1 MNEDKDQK
9 VSVSQQWG
17 TSRLR
22 LLFLLPMSI
31 VIVLVVVI
39 LTTMLYEYTSR
50 DVQDGVVR
58 IRASV
63 QDFYEES
70 IRYDAK
76 ALQAIL
82 HALRQDKELATA
94 LAQKNRNDLLRISTP
109 IFEDIRR
116 DFKVT
121 HFYFHSIDRI
131 NLLRVHT
138 PLRFDDYIDRVTMDQ
153 AQKSGSVAYGVELGP
168 LGTFTLRVVSPWY
181 DKQTH
186 KLIGY
191 VELGMETDQVIN
203 KLHDFFDIEVFTLI
217 HKKFLN
223 REKWELGMRT
233 LGRTPHWDNFDKMVA
248 SEQSMSNFPTHLK
261 EHLKNSKAIS
271 NNSILNLEYEDQS
284 YRITSLQLPDAS
296 GRIVAE
302 MILLNNVSKEQEAA
316 KNTLL
321 VGIGIAL
328 VAGVILFV
336 FFYWLVGTIGKRIE
350 LNEQELR
357 KIATHDGLTGL
368 YNHKFFYTLLES
380 EIPRAERYNHPIS
393 LLLLEIDFFKKVNDT
408 YGHRSGDMILKGI
421 SKLLVDSMR
430 SIDWVCRYGGE
441 EITILLPE
449 TDLNIAQQVAEKL
462 RKLIELKPFDIE
474 DEQHI
479 YITVSI
485 GVSTYPQHAKEASN
499 LVSYADTALYKAKDN
514 GRNQVVVYEP
524 TVVEDDDV

>member
-1 MNEDKDQK
+1 MEQEKDQK

-31 VIVLVVVI
+31 VIVLVVAI

-50 DVQDGVVR
+50 DVQDGVIR

-70 IRYDAK
+70 VRYDAR

-82 HALRQDKELATA
+82 HALRQDKDLATA
-94 LAQKNRNDLLRISTP
+94 LAQKNRDDLLRLSTP
-109 IFEDIRR
+109 IFDDMRR

-121 HFYFHSIDRI
+121 HFYFHGIDRV

-138 PLRFDDYIDRVTMDQ
+138 PLRFGDYIDRITMDQ
-153 AQKSGSVAYGVELGP
+153 AQKSGSVSYGVELGP

-181 DKQTH
+181 DEHTH

-203 KLHDFFDIEVFTLI
+203 KLHNFFDIEVFTLI
-217 HKKFLN
+217 NKEFLD
-223 REKWELGMRT
+223 REKWEAGMRT
-233 LGRTPHWDNFDKMVA
+233 LGRTPHWGAFADMVA
-248 SEQSMSNFPTHLK
+248 SEQSMSNFPLHLK
-261 EHLKNSKAIS
+261 EHLKDNKAIA
-271 NNSILNLEYEDQS
+271 NNSILNLEYKDES
-284 YRITSLQLPDAS
+284 YRITSLPLSDAS
-296 GRIVAE
+296 GRVVAE
-302 MILLNNVSKEQEAA
+302 MILLNNVSKEQENA

-321 VGIGIAL
+321 MGIAISL
-328 VAGVILFV
+328 AAGSALFV

-357 KIATHDGLTGL
+357 NIATHDGLTGL
-368 YNHKFFYTLLES
+368 YNHKFFYTLLEA
-380 EIPRAERYNHPIS
+380 EIPRAERYNHPVS
-393 LLLLEIDFFKKVNDT
+393 LLLLDIDFFKKVNDT
-408 YGHRSGDMILKGI
+408 YGHRSGDMILKGL
-421 SKLLVDSMR
+421 SEFLVENTR

-441 EITILLPE
+441 EMTILLPE
-449 TDLNIAQQVAEKL
+449 TDLSVAAQVAEKL
-462 RKLIELKPFDIE
+462 RKQIELKPFDIE
-474 DEQHI
+474 DNQHI
-479 YITVSI
+479 YISVSI

-499 LVSYADTALYKAKDN
+499 LVSYADTALYIAKDN
-514 GRNQVVVYEP
+514 GRNQVIVYEP
-524 TVVEDDDV
+524 VIVEDEV